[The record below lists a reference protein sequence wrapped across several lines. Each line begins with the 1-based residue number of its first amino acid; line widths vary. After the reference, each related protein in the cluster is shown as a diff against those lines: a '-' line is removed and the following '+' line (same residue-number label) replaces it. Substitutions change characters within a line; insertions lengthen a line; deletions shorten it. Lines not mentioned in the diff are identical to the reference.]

1 MIQAQC
7 PVLIGQYDSPF
18 VRRVAIAMSM
28 YQLPFERRTWSV
40 FRDAEKIAA
49 YNPLRRVPTLV
60 LPSGEVLVE
69 SSAILDALD
78 DQVDDERVLL
88 PRRGSQRRTGL
99 RVAALACGLADKG
112 VSIVYENVARELGRQ
127 SSLWVERCA
136 RQVTDALQVLE
147 RERSGI
153 STRWWLG
160 ENLSHADIAVAVV
173 IHFLLQAAPT
183 VLDGL
188 QLPALRAHEAACHQL
203 PSFRDHDEPLHFP
216 T

>member
-1 MIQAQC
+1 MIEAQC

-18 VRRVAIAMSM
+18 VRRVAIAMSI
-28 YQLPFERRTWSV
+28 YELPFERRTWSV

-78 DQVDDERVLL
+78 DQVADERVLL
-88 PRRGSQRRTGL
+88 PRRGSQRRAGL

-112 VSIVYENVARELGRQ
+112 VSIIYENVARELGRQ

-136 RQVTDALQVLE
+136 LQVTSTLQLLE
-147 RERSGI
+147 RERAGI

-173 IHFLLQAAPT
+173 IHFLVQAAPT
-183 VLDGL
+183 VLDSL
-188 QLPALRAHEAACHQL
+188 DLPALRAHETACHQL
-203 PSFRDHDEPLHFP
+203 ASFLEHDEPLNFP
-216 T
+216 K